1 MQTVDWNAM
10 RGYEIIVIGASLG
23 GLRALS
29 VLLAGLPADFAV
41 PIVIAQHR
49 HASSDGSLIGVLQP
63 YSALRIE
70 EVEDKQDICAQ
81 RVYLAPADYHV
92 LIEPGSFA
100 LSTEAP
106 VAYARPSIDV
116 LFESAA
122 DVYADRVVGVILTG
136 ASDDGA
142 RGLARIKQCGGLAL
156 AQQPATAES
165 AVMPAAAIAAVQ
177 VDHILAI
184 ERLAPLL
191 LDLCRAQSR

>member
-1 MQTVDWNAM
+1 MHTHD
-10 RGYEIIVIGASLG
+10 YEIIVVGASLG

-29 VLLAGLPADFAV
+29 VLLAGLPADFAPPV
-41 PIVIAQHR
+41 VIAQHR
-49 HASSDGSLIGVLQP
+49 HPSSDGSLITVLQP
-63 YSALRIE
+63 YSALRIQE
-70 EVEDKQDICAQ
+70 IEDKQEICGQ

-106 VAYARPSIDV
+106 VTYARPSIDV

-122 DVYADRVVGVILTG
+122 DAYADRVVGLILTG

-142 RGLARIKQCGGLAL
+142 RGLARIKQRGGLAL
-156 AQQPATAES
+156 AQEPATAES

-177 VDHILAI
+177 VDHILPIA
-184 ERLAPLL
+184 RLSACL
-191 LDLCRAQSR
+191 LDLCRVQSR

>member
-1 MQTVDWNAM
+1 M

-29 VLLAGLPADFAV
+29 VLLSGLPADFALPLV
-41 PIVIAQHR
+41 IVQHR
-49 HASSDGSLIGVLQP
+49 HASSAASLSAVLQP

-70 EVEDKQDICAQ
+70 EIEDKQDICTQ
-81 RVYLAPADYHV
+81 RVYVAPANYHV

-122 DVYADRVVGVILTG
+122 DVYAERVVGVILTG

-142 RGLARIKQCGGLAL
+142 RGLARIKQHGGLTL
-156 AQQPATAES
+156 AQEPATAES

-184 ERLAPLL
+184 ARLAPFLV
-191 LDLCRAQSR
+191 DLCRAQSR

>member
-1 MQTVDWNAM
+1 MHSH
-10 RGYEIIVIGASLG
+10 GYEIIVIGASLG

-29 VLLAGLPADFAV
+29 VLLAGLPADFAP

-49 HASSDGSLIGVLQP
+49 HASSGGSLIGVLQP
-63 YSALRIE
+63 YCALRIE
-70 EVEDKQDICAQ
+70 EIEDKQEICGQ

-106 VAYARPSIDV
+106 VTYARPSIDV

-156 AQQPATAES
+156 AQEPATAES
-165 AVMPAAAIAAVQ
+165 PVMPAAAIAAAQ
-177 VDHILAI
+177 VDHVLPIA
-184 ERLAPLL
+184 RLAPFL
-191 LDLCRAQSR
+191 LDLYRAQSR